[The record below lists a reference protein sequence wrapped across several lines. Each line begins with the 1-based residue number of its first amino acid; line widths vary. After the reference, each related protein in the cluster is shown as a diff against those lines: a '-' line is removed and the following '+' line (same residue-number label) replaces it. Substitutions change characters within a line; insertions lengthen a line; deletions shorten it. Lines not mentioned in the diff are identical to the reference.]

1 MKKNI
6 WKLFVIIALAAV
18 IGLGLTGCPTDS
30 DDGGG
35 SGGGGGGGGGGGNP
49 TIKLEDKGNNTF
61 TLTLSGA
68 TYDPQY
74 SDGVLANQIGSMDN
88 FETTGSVGTFTLKKT
103 SDTVVTVTV
112 TPTGQSGTIK
122 LRVRD
127 GQHADVYGT
136 AGSLINATLK
146 EEVEQLN
153 VASDSGTANVS

>member
-30 DDGGG
+30 DDGGDN
-35 SGGGGGGGGGGGNP
+35 GGTP

-74 SDGVLANQIGSMDN
+74 NDLALTIQIGSLDN
-88 FETTGSVGTFTLKKT
+88 FQTTGAVGILAVART

-112 TPTGQSGTIK
+112 TGIPTGKSGTIK
-122 LRVRD
+122 LRVRE
-127 GQHADVYGT
+127 GPHAETYGT
-136 AGSLINATLK
+136 AGSLLNAVVK
-146 EEVEQLN
+146 EDVEQLN
-153 VASDSGTANVS
+153 VASDSGTANLS